1 MESTT
6 RRLVDSEASARV
18 FHTGNE
24 KSFYLVDADDVSDV
38 HIDPSFSSFCITSE
52 SSLTDEQTNYI
63 VDIINYFWLSYVHCH
78 NPLSYTMNSS
88 REIVFSS
95 KDNASEP
102 LFSEESSA
110 EYLLSKL
117 EHFATV
123 VGIFLEE
130 GSTPR
135 VDGTQKHSPI
145 PVPWVNFWVDHV
157 YEDIEVLIDDRKMGN
172 VEVTI
177 TATSSDELE
186 RALDSAEISN
196 LIQKDT
202 CELTMGEI
210 ARIHEYAV
218 MLTNVSKNLISEK
231 RELEEK
237 LKSVKTALAG

>member
-1 MESTT
+1 MKSTT
-6 RRLVDSEASARV
+6 RRLVDNEASARV
-18 FHTGNE
+18 FQTFNQ
-24 KSFYLVDADDVSDV
+24 KNFYHVDVDDVSDV
-38 HIDPSFSSFCITSE
+38 RIDPSFSSFCITAE
-52 SSLTDEQTNYI
+52 RSLTDEQTNYI
-63 VDIINYFWLSYVHCH
+63 VDIINYFWLAYFHCH
-78 NPLSYTMNSS
+78 NPLDYTMNSS

-95 KDNASEP
+95 KENPSKP

-123 VGIFLEE
+123 VGVFLEE
-130 GSTPR
+130 GSTER

-145 PVPWVNFWVDHV
+145 PVPWVDFWVDHV
-157 YEDIEVLIDDRKMGN
+157 YEDIEVLVDDRKMGN

-186 RALDSAEISN
+186 KALNSAEISS

-237 LKSVKTALAG
+237 LQSVKTALAG